1 VIGVGEKLQDE
12 ACDVHVF
19 LSSWRRVKTKGG
31 AGNKQ
36 RKRRKKMQA
45 LLQGLLRISQRFCT
59 VVTFASTRLLKIA
72 AQCHCEGKTSES
84 RRFPIWKKRVP
95 SAKSD

>member
-1 VIGVGEKLQDE
+1 VIGVGEKLQNE
-12 ACDVHVF
+12 TCDVHVF
-19 LSSWRRVKTKGG
+19 LSSWRREKTEGG

-36 RKRRKKMQA
+36 KKAPKKMQA

-59 VVTFASTRLLKIA
+59 VVTFASRRLLKIA
-72 AQCHCEGKTSES
+72 AQRHCKGKTSES

-95 SAKSD
+95 SAESD